1 MLTYN
6 DPYCSCPHC
15 GNKTFKDV
23 SIYTIRTIKDE
34 FGDIMARPFIEEEKF
49 QCTRCGK
56 IFDIKEIKDH
66 KTKQG

>member
-1 MLTYN
+1 MLTHN

-23 SIYTIRTIKDE
+23 SVYTIRTIKNE
-34 FGDIMARPFIEEEKF
+34 FGDIMARPFIEEENFK
-49 QCTRCGK
+49 CIRCGK
-56 IFDIKEIKDH
+56 VFNIKEIKDH